1 MKPFTLTKK
10 ILANMKKSTPALIV
24 KQAKHILKATLLLT
38 VFMQVKTV
46 SAQLNPFSSM
56 YYQNQYLN
64 NPAMAGLD
72 KGLNVNLGIRQ
83 QWATMPGS
91 PRTQVATLDYNAG
104 KNVGLGLNV
113 SNDQTGL
120 LRQTRALA
128 TYAYHVQVGGNN
140 QQLNF
145 GLSGGI
151 TSVRIDYNSVNGDQG
166 DAQVDRYNQ
175 QRAYLD
181 GDFGASYTS
190 NNLTV
195 QGAIP
200 NLNHFFRNN
209 TAILGVDRSVF
220 FTAVSYKFGLE
231 NVLDGSTIEPKVVYR
246 RVEGYKDIFDAGLNF
261 TLKNDLLHFY
271 TMYHSSQSESFGFG
285 ANISRNVQLMLF
297 YTTETSPLKTYT
309 NGDFELGLKLHLYK
323 ER

>member
-1 MKPFTLTKK
+1 
-10 ILANMKKSTPALIV
+10 MKKLTPALIV
-24 KQAKHILKATLLLT
+24 KQAKYILKAALLLT

-46 SAQLNPFSSM
+46 SAQLNPSSSM

-64 NPAMAGLD
+64 NPAMAGLN
-72 KGLNVNLGIRQ
+72 KGLNLNLGIRQ

-91 PRTQVATLDYNAG
+91 PRTQVITADYNAG

-120 LRQTRALA
+120 LRQMRALA
-128 TYAYHVQVGGNN
+128 TYAYHVRLGSNN

-145 GLSGGI
+145 GLSAGV
-151 TSVRIDYNSVNGDQG
+151 TSNHIDYNSVNGDQG
-166 DAQVDRYNQ
+166 DVQADRYNQ
-175 QRAYLD
+175 QYAYLD

-200 NLNHFFRNN
+200 NLNHFFRNDV
-209 TAILGVDRSVF
+209 AFLGVDRSVF
-220 FTAVSYKFGLE
+220 FTAASYKFGLDDIL
-231 NVLDGSTIEPKVVYR
+231 NRSTIEPKVVYR
-246 RVEGYKDIFDAGLNF
+246 RIAGYKDIFDAGINL
-261 TLKNDLLHFY
+261 TLKNNMVHLY
-271 TMYHSSQSESFGFG
+271 SMYHSSQSESFGFG
-285 ANISRNVQLMLF
+285 ANISKNVQLMLF

-309 NGDFELGLKLHLYK
+309 NGDFELGLKLHFL
-323 ER
+323 